1 MIIKYMTRLNV
12 KTNFPN
18 KYHIGYVE
26 EGQENVYVVT
36 GAP

>member
-1 MIIKYMTRLNV
+1 MTRLNV